1 MLDASTADVLGL
13 LYMRLWEL
21 PIVIVMSCCIGA
33 LGSLF
38 IHLNTTIV
46 YKIRNRLIP
55 HHSRYRCP
63 THWPYCCHPSASCAS
78 CS

>member
-1 MLDASTADVLGL
+1 MLDSSTADVLGL

-21 PIVIVMSCCIGA
+21 PIVVVMSCCIGA

-46 YKIRNRLIP
+46 YKIRNSLIP
-55 HHSRYRCP
+55 HDSRYR
-63 THWPYCCHPSASCAS
+63 
-78 CS
+78 